1 MADAYTSAWVP
12 PSAPAAP
19 SITPA
24 ASTAATVTSTP
35 PPTRRA
41 KLWYHNAAL
50 HFAIALVAVFVT
62 SLILLVL
69 IQPPFVQVQPEDK
82 LRAKQFH
89 GGRAAVA
96 AAVAAALAGVIMLIV
111 FGVTRRKGR
120 K

>member
-1 MADAYTSAWVP
+1 MLASSGGSGGSGGSGAGGASA
-12 PSAPAAP
+12 AA
-19 SITPA
+19 
-24 ASTAATVTSTP
+24 AATS
-35 PPTRRA
+35 RHRA
-41 KLWYHNAAL
+41 WYHNAAL
-50 HFAIALVAVFVT
+50 HYAIALVAVFVT

-69 IQPPFVQVQPEDK
+69 IQPPFVQAQPEDK

-96 AAVAAALAGVIMLIV
+96 AAIATAFAGVIMLIV